1 MKRIVFATTNPGKLW
16 EARAFLAGKDVEVLS
31 LRDFPD
37 ASLIEETGET
47 FEENATLKAKGY
59 FLQFGIPV
67 IGDDGGL
74 MIDALE
80 GAPGVHSHRF
90 LGKRNP
96 TTRELAEGI
105 LLRMRGI
112 PKEKRNARLG
122 GVTVFWDGEHF
133 LKAESWI
140 FGYIAEEIMDEIQEG
155 FPYRPILMIPSLNK
169 VYSQLTPDERNS
181 FRIKNLAQ
189 ISDKILQ
196 YV

>member
-1 MKRIVFATTNPGKLW
+1 MKRIVFATTNPGKLR
-16 EARAFLAGKDVEVLS
+16 EAKEFFVSKGVEVLS

-37 ASLIEETGET
+37 ASLVEETGET

-59 FLQFGIPV
+59 FLQFGMPV

-74 MIDALE
+74 MIAALD

-90 LGKRNP
+90 LGKENP
-96 TTRELAEGI
+96 TTRELTEGI
-105 LLRMRGI
+105 LTRMHGI
-112 PKEKRNARLG
+112 PKEKRIARLG

-133 LKAESWI
+133 LKAESWTYGSI
-140 FGYIAEEIMDEIQEG
+140 TEKVMDEIQEG
-155 FPYRPILMIPSLNK
+155 FPYRSILMIPSLNK